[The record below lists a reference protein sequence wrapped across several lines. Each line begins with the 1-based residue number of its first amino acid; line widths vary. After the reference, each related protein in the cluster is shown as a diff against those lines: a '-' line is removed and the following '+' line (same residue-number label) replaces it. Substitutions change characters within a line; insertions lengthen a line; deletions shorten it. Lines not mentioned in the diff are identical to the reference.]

1 MTTIAVRQRANDAGA
16 EAATSR
22 SRLQRL
28 LLAGGIVALVIYVA
42 ADLIGGLRYP
52 GYRFTAQTISELAAV
67 GAPTA
72 SLVGPLFMMYPVL
85 ELAFAAGVLREAAG
99 WNRAL
104 RLSGAMLMGSS
115 ALGIASA
122 WFPMQAPRGMGS
134 LEADMPHIVVMTGIV
149 LFLLLAIAVGAFAL
163 GRRFRIYSLV
173 TVATVLVF
181 GWLTGQYIT
190 RVGAGE
196 ATPGLG
202 IIERIEVYATL
213 VWIAVL
219 GAALLRRPPRMLPP
233 LRP

>member
-1 MTTIAVRQRANDAGA
+1 MTTVAVPQRSQTAQAGRSRPTLQRAMLGAGI
-16 EAATSR
+16 
-22 SRLQRL
+22 
-28 LLAGGIVALVIYVA
+28 LALGIYLTADVVGGH
-42 ADLIGGLRYP
+42 RYP
-52 GYRFTAQTISELAAV
+52 GYGFTSHTISELAAV

-85 ELAFAAGVLREAAG
+85 ELAFAVGVLREAAG

-104 RLSGAMLMGSS
+104 RFSGTMLIASS

-134 LEADMPHIVVMTGIV
+134 VAADMPHIIVMSGIV
-149 LFLLLAIAVGAFAL
+149 LFLLLAIGFGGFAL
-163 GRRFRIYSLV
+163 RRRFRLYSLG
-173 TVATVLVF
+173 TVLTVLVS
-181 GWLTGQYIT
+181 GALTAQYIA

-196 ATPGLG
+196 PTPGLG

-219 GAALLRRPPRMLPP
+219 AIALLRRP
-233 LRP
+233 LRRSQPQRP